1 MSVSSSRYPLI
12 RISKTG
18 EMRLKNK
25 VGNAILKENTYEDRA
40 LNTRLDS
47 LSKHQ
52 FRQDKYMTY
61 RQLEFATKQVSA
73 QEERPRKMS
82 GENKHSQ
89 GSDQS
94 LPPIDSRRRS
104 NIVAPN
110 IEEKRSSLVGEAVG
124 SKRAKGR
131 WEKAITLVRV
141 AVQNRPVQGS
151 SGKTTGRKTSGTQ
164 ARNEI
169 VSKALDMNQV
179 NQLPPINNKEGVL
192 REPSS
197 IKKKPLRK
205 QPSLPEM
212 LKISREKSQKCL
224 EDPRFMKLEQC
235 LSETKWGPDSR
246 HPRNSRTNPPDRIS
260 YTR

>member
-25 VGNAILKENTYEDRA
+25 VGNAILKENAYEDRA
-40 LNTRLDS
+40 LNTTLDT

-73 QEERPRKMS
+73 SEERPRTMS
-82 GENKHSQ
+82 MESKHSQ
-89 GSDQS
+89 SSEQS

-104 NIVAPN
+104 NVVAPN
-110 IEEKRSSLVGEAVG
+110 TEERRSSHTAEAG
-124 SKRAKGR
+124 GNNKAKGR
-131 WEKAITLVRV
+131 WEKAISLVRL
-141 AVQNRPVQGS
+141 AVQNRPAKDS
-151 SGKTTGRKTSGTQ
+151 SGKATGQHRKISGIH
-164 ARNEI
+164 EI
-169 VSKALDMNQV
+169 HSKADMNA
-179 NQLPPINNKEGVL
+179 NQLPLINPRSAGGP

-197 IKKKPLRK
+197 VKRALRK

-212 LKISREKSQKCL
+212 LKVSREKSQNCL
-224 EDPRFMKLEQC
+224 KDPRFMELEQC
-235 LSETKWGPDSR
+235 LSETKSARDGKHR
-246 HPRNSRTNPPDRIS
+246 KNSRTNLLHDRIR

>member
-25 VGNAILKENTYEDRA
+25 VGNAILKENAYEDRA
-40 LNTRLDS
+40 LNTTLDT

-73 QEERPRKMS
+73 SEERPRTMS
-82 GENKHSQ
+82 MESKHSQ
-89 GSDQS
+89 SSEQS

-104 NIVAPN
+104 NVVAPN
-110 IEEKRSSLVGEAVG
+110 TEERRSSHTAEAG
-124 SKRAKGR
+124 GNNKAKGR
-131 WEKAITLVRV
+131 WEKAISLVRL
-141 AVQNRPVQGS
+141 AVQNRPAKDS
-151 SGKTTGRKTSGTQ
+151 SGKATGQHRKISGIH
-164 ARNEI
+164 EI
-169 VSKALDMNQV
+169 HSKADMNA
-179 NQLPPINNKEGVL
+179 NQLPLINPRSAGGP

-197 IKKKPLRK
+197 VKRALRK

-212 LKISREKSQKCL
+212 LKVSREKSQNCL
-224 EDPRFMKLEQC
+224 KDPRFMKLEQC
-235 LSETKWGPDSR
+235 LSETKSARDGKHR
-246 HPRNSRTNPPDRIS
+246 KNSRTNLLHDRIR